1 MTIMLV
7 AIALVTFGLFG
18 TSQAFHAGG
27 VATCDSCHTMHN
39 SKNGAAMRTIGGL
52 VQFTA
57 GPYLLQGNTAS
68 EACLNCHGTGT
79 ATSSYHVSTEGTV
92 STTGQLP
99 AQYTPGGD
107 FSWIRTT
114 VNSIGSAY
122 GHNVVAPYYG
132 YVQDSRLTS
141 APGGTYG
148 ADKLGCQACHDPHGK
163 TRRIVGDTY
172 VTPSIGT
179 AVLPIDTSGSY
190 GFSPSATVAVGAYR
204 LLGGLGYTPKTSGVT
219 FTADPPKAVAPS
231 SYNRTDTAPGGQT
244 RVAYGSGMSEWCANC
259 HGGILTTGYMSGQS
273 GAGTRHPAGND
284 ALLVGTA
291 DIAANYNAYVKSG
304 DLSGNAATSYNSLV
318 PYEEGTGASYA
329 TLLSHAGS
337 SNAATSGPVAGATV
351 MCLSCHR
358 AHAAGFASMTRYDV
372 SAELMTDDVGAFE
385 PRTGQNAT
393 SLAAAYYGRGDSTGN
408 ASWGNAQRIL
418 CNKCHAKD

>member
-1 MTIMLV
+1 MTLILV
-7 AIALVTFGLFG
+7 TIALLALGFAG
-18 TSQAFHAGG
+18 TSQAFHDGG
-27 VATCDSCHTMHN
+27 VAACEGCHTMHN
-39 SKNGAAMRTIGGL
+39 SLGGVAMRTGGTL
-52 VQFTA
+52 VQFQA
-57 GPYLLQGNTAS
+57 GPYLLQGSTAS
-68 EACLNCHGTGT
+68 EVCLNCHGTG
-79 ATSSYHVSTEGTV
+79 ATIDSFHISTEGTV
-92 STTGQLP
+92 STTGLLP
-99 AQYTPGGD
+99 AQLTPGGD

-122 GHNVVAPYYG
+122 GHNINAPAYG
-132 YVQDSRLTS
+132 YVQDSRLTA

-190 GFSPSATVAVGAYR
+190 GASPSATVAVGAYR
-204 LLGGLGYTPKTSGVT
+204 LLGGAGYTPKTSGVT
-219 FTADPPKAVAPS
+219 FTADPPKAVAPN
-231 SYNRTDTAPGGQT
+231 SYNRTDTAAAGPV

-259 HGGILTTGYMSGQS
+259 HAGVKTSGYMSGQS

-304 DLSGNAATSYNSLV
+304 DLSGSAATSYNTLV

-337 SNAATSGPVAGATV
+337 SNAATTGPVAGANV

-358 AHAAGFASMTRYDV
+358 AHASAFASMTRYDL
-372 SAELMTDDVGAFE
+372 SSEKMTDATGAFTT
-385 PRTGQNAT
+385 RSGMSNAALT
-393 SLAAAYYGRGDSTGN
+393 AAYYGRGDVSTT
-408 ASWGNAQRIL
+408 ASWGLDQRIL